1 MVNHSRIKAFTL
13 IEILIVL
20 GMFLGILVIV
30 LPIGIRELQFNK
42 AQNTAYDIESSI
54 HLAQSN
60 SFSGLDSSSYGV
72 AIFNDH
78 YIYFKGDSLSTAI
91 SQDEF
96 RYNNGV
102 SIKNNLLNPS
112 TTEIVFQAGDLK
124 ANCEGSFDIG
134 SDVDNYRLSI
144 NKIGLISLIK
154 L

>member
-1 MVNHSRIKAFTL
+1 MVNRKRFKAFTL

-42 AQNTAYDIESSI
+42 AQNTAYDIESSL

-60 SFSGLDSSSYGV
+60 SFSGLDSSSYGI

-78 YIYFKGDSLSTAI
+78 YIFFKGDSLSTAV

-102 SIKNNLLNPS
+102 SIKNNVLTPA
-112 TTEIVFQAGDLK
+112 TTEVIFQNGSLK

-134 SDVDNYRLSI
+134 SDVDNYRLTI